1 MSKYA
6 LRLVHFLSEDKPI
19 NEYFIPFSSGALLNL
34 LKTDFSKV
42 IEDVFFSDVEYIKEL
57 LNKREGTLE
66 SFLRR
71 YNLFDVKDQ
80 NGYNYFVD
88 LTKEDFA
95 DEEWRAN
102 DPEDIYEYSLWDYF
116 ADARLILD
124 TVQIRE
130 PENNVAE
137 VQAINDEA
145 EATMFSRSELFLQ
158 KVIFSI
164 IVAIDSGEEGEQFI
178 PPTLPEDYLEYFKSG
193 SFADSL
199 DEIEKLTY
207 SIILVRYQQELTY

>member
-80 NGYNYFVD
+80 NGYNYF
-88 LTKEDFA
+88 T
-95 DEEWRAN
+95 R
-102 DPEDIYEYSLWDYF
+102 
-116 ADARLILD
+116 
-124 TVQIRE
+124 TG
-130 PENNVAE
+130 
-137 VQAINDEA
+137 
-145 EATMFSRSELFLQ
+145 
-158 KVIFSI
+158 
-164 IVAIDSGEEGEQFI
+164 IV
-178 PPTLPEDYLEYFKSG
+178 
-193 SFADSL
+193 
-199 DEIEKLTY
+199 
-207 SIILVRYQQELTY
+207 